1 MATPMFVYILRIPKV
16 YLIPSILLLCSI
28 GTFALQALVFG
39 LQVML
44 VFGLI
49 GILFRTAGYPLAP
62 VVISMFLGLI
72 LEANLRRSLLIS

>member
-28 GTFALQALVFG
+28 GNFALQALVFG

-49 GILFRTAGYPLAP
+49 GILFRTADYPLAP
-62 VVISMFLGLI
+62 IVISMFLGLI

>member
-1 MATPMFVYILRIPKV
+1 MATPMFVYILRILKV

-28 GTFALQALVFG
+28 GTFALQALVFD

-49 GILFRTAGYPLAP
+49 GILFRTADYPLAP